1 MTHDVLDASA
11 LLAFLNAEPGADRVS
26 GILLDHRA
34 VVLTVNLTE
43 VLTRLLD
50 WKIPLDDAVARLDAL
65 DFRTEPYTRA
75 RPVARRPRLSGFG
88 AQSGCH
94 RAHRRSSMGH
104 FVHRHQDRGD
114 SLTSEHYHAL
124 PRIFYFG
131 GCSPPSDL
139 WERPFD

>member
-11 LLAFLNAEPGADRVS
+11 LLAFLYAEPGADRVS
-26 GILLDHRA
+26 EILLDHRA

-114 SLTSEHYHAL
+114 SLTSEPLSRTATHFLFWRVQPA
-124 PRIFYFG
+124 F
-131 GCSPPSDL
+131 
-139 WERPFD
+139 